1 MSAFIKILLT
11 TTLLTTSVNTTL
23 AQERSD
29 SAAGKPILIHS
40 QQLVVVV
47 PESRDQ
53 LMAYSMT
60 TNTWSKIP
68 ISVKA
73 DQRILPTV
81 SSTMAACQLGQ
92 SIYAYSS
99 VAGKWA
105 ELKLPEDR
113 KARFEVGTDR
123 VNVVTKTD
131 SINQFFVFGINN
143 GAWSGVDL
151 KTGKLLDVNE
161 QKRDPAN

>member
-1 MSAFIKILLT
+1 MPTIIKTLLITILLT
-11 TTLLTTSVNTTL
+11 KSVSTTL

-29 SAAGKPILIHS
+29 SVARQPILIHS
-40 QQLVVVV
+40 QKLVVVV

-60 TNTWSKIP
+60 TNTWSKIQ

-73 DQRILPTV
+73 DQKILPTV

-105 ELKLPEDR
+105 VLKIPEDSHTR
-113 KARFEVGTDR
+113 YEVGDDR
-123 VNVVTKTD
+123 INAVTKTD
-131 SINQFFVFGINN
+131 SINLHFVFGANN
-143 GAWSGVDL
+143 GAWSGIDL
-151 KTGKLLDVNE
+151 NNGNILE
-161 QKRDPAN
+161 IHPQKQE